1 MGLFSALFG
10 GSTSVST
17 NVTQAQDIDIDFS
30 PTTAVSVVN
39 PVNVAVDLT
48 PVNNLVRTIGNQGA
62 ANAAAFQAATRD
74 NATAFSNVGAAIIDN
89 ADATQAGLEGAGAS
103 LAAGL
108 VISAD
113 QFSKNL
119 GESLKGAGS
128 KIAMVAM
135 AAGALWFLTRKA

>member
-17 NVTQAQDIDIDFS
+17 NVTQAQDIDIDFA
-30 PTTAVSVVN
+30 PTTVVN
-39 PVNVAVDLT
+39 SQVAVDLT
-48 PVNNLVRTIGNQGA
+48 PINNLVNKISQQGQ

-89 ADATQAGLEGAGAS
+89 ADATQTGLEGAGAS

-113 QFSKNL
+113 QFSKNIT
-119 GESLKGAGS
+119 KAFAGAGS